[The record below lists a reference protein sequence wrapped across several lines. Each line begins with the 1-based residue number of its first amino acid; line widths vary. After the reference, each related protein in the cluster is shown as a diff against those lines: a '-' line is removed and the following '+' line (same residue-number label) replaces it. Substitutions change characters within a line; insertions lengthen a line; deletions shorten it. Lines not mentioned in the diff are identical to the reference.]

1 MALMAGCW
9 ASSWGD
15 EGRHTDSMF
24 LVSIQLH
31 AVMSR
36 YFVNEIATPDMHQ
49 TGHFAGV
56 VLDREQE

>member
-1 MALMAGCW
+1 
-9 ASSWGD
+9 
-15 EGRHTDSMF
+15 MF